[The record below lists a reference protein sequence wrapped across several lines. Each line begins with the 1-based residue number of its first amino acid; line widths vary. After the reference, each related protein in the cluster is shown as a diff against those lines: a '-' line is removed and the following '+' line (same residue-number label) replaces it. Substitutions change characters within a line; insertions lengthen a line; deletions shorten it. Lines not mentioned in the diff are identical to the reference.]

1 MKRIFSAPYIV
12 GAVMTLGCIVVFV
25 LVDRG
30 WQNFSIN
37 HELDPVNI
45 LTLGVNVFI
54 AFAIQYYFAARATED
69 RAEKD
74 ILLDNLRDV
83 FEMLRSCRD
92 EVMGAYGTGK
102 RVTRETEKKIIKL
115 YRNLANALDNLQTA
129 LDMSGCKALVKE
141 FDQISRRF
149 YDYKRAGTGALPRA
163 YDADAIGYHDRTY
176 RALNKELHA
185 LTFKINKHHV

>member
-12 GAVMTLGCIVVFV
+12 GAVMTVACLVVFY
-25 LVDRG
+25 LADKG

-83 FEMLRSCRD
+83 FEMLRSCRN
-92 EVMGAYGTGK
+92 EIMGAYGTGK
-102 RVTRETEKKIIKL
+102 K
-115 YRNLANALDNLQTA
+115 
-129 LDMSGCKALVKE
+129 
-141 FDQISRRF
+141 
-149 YDYKRAGTGALPRA
+149 
-163 YDADAIGYHDRTY
+163 
-176 RALNKELHA
+176 
-185 LTFKINKHHV
+185 

>member
-12 GAVMTLGCIVVFV
+12 GAVMTVACLVVFY
-25 LVDRG
+25 LADKG

-69 RAEKD
+69 RAEKK

-83 FEMLRSCRD
+83 FENAAVVSERNHGGLRHR
-92 EVMGAYGTGK
+92 
-102 RVTRETEKKIIKL
+102 
-115 YRNLANALDNLQTA
+115 
-129 LDMSGCKALVKE
+129 
-141 FDQISRRF
+141 
-149 YDYKRAGTGALPRA
+149 
-163 YDADAIGYHDRTY
+163 
-176 RALNKELHA
+176 
-185 LTFKINKHHV
+185 

>member
-1 MKRIFSAPYIV
+1 MKRIFSAPYVV
-12 GAVMTLGCIVVFV
+12 GAAMALGCVVVFF
-25 LVDRG
+25 LADRG
-30 WQNFSIN
+30 WQQFSIN

-83 FEMLRSCRD
+83 FVMLRSCRD
-92 EVMGAYGTGK
+92 EVMGACTGK
-102 RVTRETEKKIIKL
+102 KVAKETERKIIKL
-115 YRNLANALDNLQTA
+115 YRNLSNALENLQTA

-141 FDQISRRF
+141 FDQISKRF
-149 YDYKRAGTGALPRA
+149 YEYKNAGTGTLPRA
-163 YDADAIGYHDRTY
+163 YDAEGIGFHDRTY
-176 RALNKELHA
+176 RALNKELHS
-185 LTFKINKHHV
+185 LTFKINKHHA

>member
-12 GAVMTLGCIVVFV
+12 GAVMALTCVVIFV
-25 LVDRG
+25 LASNG

-45 LTLGVNVFI
+45 LTLSVNVFI
-54 AFAIQYYFAARATED
+54 AFTIQYYFAARATDD

-92 EVMGAYGTGK
+92 EIMGAYGTRK
-102 RVTRETEKKIIKL
+102 KVTNDTERRIIKL

-129 LDMSGCKALVKE
+129 LDMSSCNALAKDY
-141 FDQISRRF
+141 DQVSKRF
-149 YDYKRAGTGALPRA
+149 YEYKIAGTGTLPRA
-163 YDADAIGYHDRTY
+163 YAADDIGHHDRTY
-176 RALNKELHA
+176 RALNKELHS
-185 LTFKINKHHV
+185 LSFRINKHRI

>member
-1 MKRIFSAPYIV
+1 MKRIFTAPYAV
-12 GAVMTLGCIVVFV
+12 GAVMTLACVVVFV
-25 LVDRG
+25 LADRG

-92 EVMGAYGTGK
+92 EVMGAYGTSK
-102 RVTRETEKKIIKL
+102 KVAKETERTIIKL

-129 LDMSGCKALVKE
+129 VDMSGCKALVKE
-141 FDQISRRF
+141 FDEIRKRF
-149 YDYKRAGTGALPRA
+149 YEYKRAGTGTLPRA
-163 YDADAIGYHDRTY
+163 YDADGIGYHDRTY
-176 RALNKELHA
+176 RALNKELHS

>member
-1 MKRIFSAPYIV
+1 MKRFFTAPYAV
-12 GAVMTLGCIVVFV
+12 GAVMTLACVVVFV
-25 LVDRG
+25 LADRG

-92 EVMGAYGTGK
+92 EVMGAYGTSK
-102 RVTRETEKKIIKL
+102 KVAKETERRIIKL

-129 LDMSGCKALVKE
+129 VDMSGCKALVKE
-141 FDQISRRF
+141 FDQIRKRF
-149 YDYKRAGTGALPRA
+149 YEYKRAGTGTLPRA
-163 YDADAIGYHDRTY
+163 YDADGIGYHDRTY
-176 RALNKELHA
+176 RALNKELHS
-185 LTFKINKHHV
+185 LTFKINKHRV